1 MITAATKNFH
11 LPLSAALYAGLREA
25 AARAGAP
32 ATDVAREAIQAW
44 LNEDRR
50 RQQRTEL
57 ADFVE
62 ANAGSAWDSDPQWEA
77 AGLEIIAKPP
87 LWPDA
92 NQIAHRQPTGLPG
105 RRKTPTTKPK
115 PQSSS
120 NKRPTGRSKAT
131 A

>member
-1 MITAATKNFH
+1 MISVAMKNFH
-11 LPLSAALYAGLREA
+11 LPLSADLYAGLREA

-57 ADFVE
+57 ANFVE
-62 ANAGSAWDSDPQWEA
+62 ANAGSAWDSDPPWEA
-77 AGLEIIAKPP
+77 AGLEAIAKPP
-87 LWPDA
+87 LSPDA
-92 NQIAHRQPTGLPG
+92 NRLGHSEPTALPG
-105 RRKTPTTKPK
+105 RRKTPTTKPLG
-115 PQSSS
+115 SSS
-120 NKRPTGRSKAT
+120 KRPAVRSKAT

>member
-1 MITAATKNFH
+1 MISVAMKNFH
-11 LPLSAALYAGLREA
+11 LPLSADLYAGLREA

-50 RQQRTEL
+50 RRQRAEL

-62 ANAGSAWDSDPQWEA
+62 ANAGSAWDIDPQWEA
-77 AGLEIIAKPP
+77 AGLETIVKPP

-92 NQIAHRQPTGLPG
+92 NQIAHSQPTGLPG
-105 RRKTPTTKPK
+105 RRKTPTTKPLG
-115 PQSSS
+115 SS
-120 NKRPTGRSKAT
+120 NKRLAVRSKAT

>member
-1 MITAATKNFH
+1 MISVAMKNFH
-11 LPLSAALYAGLREA
+11 LPLSADLYAGLREA

-32 ATDVAREAIQAW
+32 ATDVAREAIQTW

-62 ANAGSAWDSDPQWEA
+62 ANAGSAWDLDPQWEA
-77 AGLEIIAKPP
+77 AGLETIAKPP

-92 NQIAHRQPTGLPG
+92 NQIARSQPAGLPG

-120 NKRPTGRSKAT
+120 NKRPAGRSKAT

>member
-57 ADFVE
+57 ANFVE
-62 ANAGSAWDSDPQWEA
+62 ANAGSAWDIDPQWEA

-92 NQIAHRQPTGLPG
+92 NQMAHSQPTGLPG
-105 RRKTPTTKPK
+105 RRKTPTTKPLG
-115 PQSSS
+115 SS
-120 NKRPTGRSKAT
+120 NKRPAVRSKAT

>member
-1 MITAATKNFH
+1 MISVAMKNFH
-11 LPLSAALYAGLREA
+11 LPLSADLYAGLREA

-57 ADFVE
+57 ANFVE

-77 AGLEIIAKPP
+77 AGLETISKPP
-87 LWPDA
+87 LRPDA
-92 NQIAHRQPTGLPG
+92 NQIALRQPTGLPG
-105 RRKTPTTKPK
+105 RRKTPTTTPLG
-115 PQSSS
+115 SSS
-120 NKRPTGRSKAT
+120 KRPAVRSKAT

>member
-1 MITAATKNFH
+1 MVTAVTKNFH
-11 LPLSAALYAGLREA
+11 LPMPVALYTCLREA
-25 AARAGAP
+25 AARAGTP

-62 ANAGSAWDSDPQWEA
+62 ANAGSAWDLDPQWEA
-77 AGLEIIAKPP
+77 AGLETTAKLP
-87 LWPDA
+87 LWPDST
-92 NQIAHRQPTGLPG
+92 QPALSPATGSAG
-105 RRKTPTTKPK
+105 RRKKPTTHPK
-115 PQSSS
+115 DPLE
-120 NKRPTGRSKAT
+120 KRPAARSKAP

>member
-1 MITAATKNFH
+1 MVSAATKNFH
-11 LPLSAALYAGLREA
+11 LPMPAALYAGLREA

-44 LNEDRR
+44 LHEDRC

-62 ANAGSAWDSDPQWEA
+62 ANAGSAWDLDPQWEA
-77 AGLEIIAKPP
+77 AGLEAIAKPP
-87 LWPDA
+87 LWPDSKRTA
-92 NQIAHRQPTGLPG
+92 DSPPTGSPG
-105 RRKTPTTKPK
+105 RRKNPTTNPK
-115 PQSSS
+115 DPSR
-120 NKRPTGRSKAT
+120 KRPAVRSKAV